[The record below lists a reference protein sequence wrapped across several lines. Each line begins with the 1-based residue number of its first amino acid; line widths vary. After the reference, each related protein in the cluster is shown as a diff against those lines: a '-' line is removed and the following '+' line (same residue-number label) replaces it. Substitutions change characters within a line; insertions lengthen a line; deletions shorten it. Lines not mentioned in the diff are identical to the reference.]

1 MNTQNTDPEEQA
13 LSRALRTLAREEE
26 GVGAPPRV
34 EARLMRAFDE
44 TFTPRSRHPRVLAR
58 HLFTAAAVFVLA
70 VLGGYWWS
78 SGDAKPSSDQTQ
90 VSGPAVTA
98 PWPSSDALSWLDP
111 EPASLQIVYVR
122 VASDTLAEQ
131 GYVVGDPD
139 GDGLVDLEVVVGHD
153 GLARAIRVA
162 PATAVIY

>member
-13 LSRALRTLAREEE
+13 LLRALRTLAREEE

-44 TFTPRSRHPRVLAR
+44 TFTPRPRHRSVLTG
-58 HLFTAAAVFVLA
+58 HLFKVAAVFVLA
-70 VLGGYWWS
+70 IVGGYWWS
-78 SGDAKPSSDQTQ
+78 AGGAKPPLD
-90 VSGPAVTA
+90 VSRVPEPAVTA

>member
-1 MNTQNTDPEEQA
+1 MNTQKTDSDEQE
-13 LSRALRTLAREEE
+13 LSRALRTLAREDE

-44 TFTPRSRHPRVLAR
+44 THASQSRQRR
-58 HLFTAAAVFVLA
+58 GHLFKVAAVFVLA
-70 VLGGYWWS
+70 VVGGYWWS
-78 SGDAKPSSDQTQ
+78 GGGAKPSSDQSQ
-90 VSGPAVTA
+90 APGPAVTA
-98 PWPSSDALSWLDP
+98 PWPSSEALSWLDP